1 MEEMEQPIKVYVKV
15 NADGYIIP
23 KSFSLYMHINKINN
37 KKYIGITKQNPK
49 YRWRSDGS
57 GYFRSPCF
65 YNAIKKYGW
74 ENFEHI
80 ILLDNLTEKEAELL
94 EQEYIKKFNTRNNK
108 YGYNMTDGGDGSF
121 NIIVTQET
129 RDKLSKAGKGK
140 KRSLETRQKLS
151 LSKLGKRPT
160 QETLIKL
167 SISHL
172 GHRPNENQKRA
183 LQLGSISRLTP
194 IYCEDEFGNRIDF
207 NSIKSASKKFN
218 IPRLNKSFKQIA
230 ENHWK
235 CGGYYWY
242 YKER

>member
-1 MEEMEQPIKVYVKV
+1 MEEIIEQPIKDIIDKSSVGNFKVY
-15 NADGYIIP
+15 I
-23 KSFSLYMHINKINN
+23 HINKINN
-37 KKYIGITKQNPK
+37 KKYIGITKQNIK

-57 GYFRSPCF
+57 GYLRSPHF
-65 YNAIKKYGW
+65 YKAILKYGW
-74 ENFEHI
+74 DNFKHIVLHNNIDENTAKQ
-80 ILLDNLTEKEAELL
+80 LEKY
-94 EQEYIKKFNTRNNK
+94 YIKYYKTKDKR

-121 NIIVTQET
+121 GVIVSGDT
-129 RDKLSKAGKGK
+129 RKKLSIAGKGR
-140 KRSLETRQKLS
+140 KRSAETRLKQRLAR
-151 LSKLGKRPT
+151 LGKKPT
-160 QETLIKL
+160 LETLIKL

-172 GHRPNENQKRA
+172 GHKPNENQKRA